1 MQWQNLGAGFVD
13 RGAYT
18 DLKEERFGSVA
29 KCPHLIITTI
39 ATTLTD
45 I

>member
-29 KCPHLIITTI
+29 NAHI
-39 ATTLTD
+39 
-45 I
+45 